1 MTGIDITDRLFPKNS
16 EYGNIFF
23 TKGTVLS
30 LPSAWSST
38 FTFVHQR
45 LLIAALQKSEWS
57 VALSEIYRSLK
68 PNGWVQ
74 ITEID
79 RLEGGP
85 KTQTLQRT
93 KKAMYE
99 KVGLLPDCV
108 EHIPR
113 LLREAGFTYVEES
126 GMTERVIPLGNWEGK
141 IGQMAKKNFSKIYRS
156 LKDAFARHGWT
167 REEIDQMMDETE
179 AEWEERRD
187 CAIRIC
193 TFVARKS
200 EQARR

>member
-1 MTGIDITDRLFPKNS
+1 MTGIDITDRLFPTSS
-16 EYGNIFF
+16 EYGNLFF
-23 TKGTVLS
+23 MKGTVLS

-38 FTFVHQR
+38 FTFTHQR

-57 VALSEIYRSLK
+57 AALSEIYRSLK

-85 KTQTLQRT
+85 KVQAFQRT
-93 KKAMYE
+93 KEAMYA

-113 LLREAGFTYVEES
+113 LLQEAGFAYAEKS
-126 GMTERVIPLGNWEGK
+126 GMTERRIPLGNWEGK

-167 REEIDQMMDETE
+167 REDIDRMVDEME
-179 AEWEERRD
+179 EEWEERRD
-187 CAIRIC
+187 CVVRMC
-193 TFVARKS
+193 TFVARKP
-200 EQARR
+200 E